1 MRLFLDT
8 ANLTHIRHGVE
19 LGVVSGVTTNPS
31 LVSKEGKVDYKA
43 LVKEICSVVPG
54 PVSTEVLSQEA
65 AGMVAEAHEIVTWAE
80 NVAVKIPAT
89 LEGLKATASLARENI
104 KVNMTLCFSLNQAI
118 LAADAGAAFVSP
130 FVGRLDDIGEDG
142 MNLVVDI
149 VKHLSYYR
157 LPTQVIAASI
167 RHTAHCL
174 AAAKAGAHIAT
185 VPYGVLLQMV
195 EHPLTTIGVRR
206 FADDW
211 NKVMGNTGILSQQ

>member
-8 ANLTHIRHGVE
+8 ANLTHIRHGVD

-31 LVSKEGKVDYKA
+31 LVSKEGKVDYRS

-54 PVSTEVLSQEA
+54 PVSTEVLSLDA
-65 AGMVAEAHEIVTWAE
+65 DGMLAEAHEIVTWAE
-80 NVAVKIPAT
+80 NVAVKIPMT
-89 LEGLKATASLARENI
+89 LEGLKATAQLARERV

-118 LAADAGAAFVSP
+118 LAAEVGATYVSP
-130 FVGRLDDIGEDG
+130 FVGRLDDVGEDG
-142 MNLVVDI
+142 MGLVVDI
-149 VKHLSYYR
+149 VEYLRYHN

-174 AAAKAGAHIAT
+174 AAARAGAHIAT

-211 NKVMGNTGILSQQ
+211 SNVMGDTGILPRG

>member
-1 MRLFLDT
+1 MQLFLDT
-8 ANLTHIRHGVE
+8 ANLIHIKHGVE

-31 LVSKEGKVDYKA
+31 LVSKEGKVDYKS

-54 PVSTEVLSQEA
+54 PVSTEVLSLDA
-65 AGMVAEAHEIVTWAE
+65 TGMVAEAHEIARWAE
-80 NVAVKIPAT
+80 NIVVKIPLT
-89 LEGLKATASLARENI
+89 LEGLTAAARLSKEGI

-118 LAADAGAAFVSP
+118 MAAEAGASYVSP

-142 MNLVVDI
+142 MGLVVDI
-149 VKHLSYYR
+149 VEYLRYHNLSTR
-157 LPTQVIAASI
+157 VIAASI

-195 EHPLTTIGVRR
+195 EHPLTTIGIRR

-211 NKVMGNTGILSQQ
+211 SKVMGNTGVLSQE

>member
-8 ANLTHIRHGVE
+8 ANISHIRHGVE
-19 LGVVSGVTTNPS
+19 LGVISGVTTNPS
-31 LVSKEGKVDYKA
+31 LVSKEGKVDYKS

-65 AGMVAEAHEIVTWAE
+65 GGMVAEAHEIVTWAE
-80 NVAVKIPAT
+80 NIAVKIPST
-89 LEGLKATASLARENI
+89 LEGLKATSILARENV

-118 LAADAGAAFVSP
+118 LAAEAGATFVSP

-142 MNLVVDI
+142 MALVVDI
-149 VKHLSYYR
+149 VEYLRYHG

-174 AAAKAGAHIAT
+174 LAAKAGAHIAT
-185 VPYGVLLQMV
+185 IPYGVLLQMV

-211 NKVMGNTGILSQQ
+211 NRVMGDTGILSQQ

>member
-8 ANLTHIRHGVE
+8 ANLTHIRHGVD

-31 LVSKEGKVDYKA
+31 LVSKEGKVDYKS

-54 PVSTEVLSQEA
+54 PVSTEVLSQDA
-65 AGMVAEAHEIVTWAE
+65 AGMLAEAHEIVTWAE
-80 NVAVKIPAT
+80 NIAVKIPLT
-89 LEGLKATASLARENI
+89 LEGLKATAQLARERV

-118 LAADAGAAFVSP
+118 LAAEAGATYVSP
-130 FVGRLDDIGEDG
+130 FVGRLDDVGEDG
-142 MNLVVDI
+142 MQLVVDI
-149 VKHLSYYR
+149 VEYLRYHN

-174 AAAKAGAHIAT
+174 AAARAGAHIAT

-206 FADDW
+206 FAEDW
-211 NKVMGNTGILSQQ
+211 SKVMGDTGILPQG